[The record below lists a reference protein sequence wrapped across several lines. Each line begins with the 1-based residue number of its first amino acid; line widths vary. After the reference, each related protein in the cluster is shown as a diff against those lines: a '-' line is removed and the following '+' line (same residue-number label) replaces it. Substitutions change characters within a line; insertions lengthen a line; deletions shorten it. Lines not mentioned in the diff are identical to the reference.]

1 MTDSI
6 SPNTQAILLLTAP
19 LITGKREA
27 SADLLTAGE
36 YKRMARWL
44 REAGHEPGDLLEAGA
59 DEILGACRQDFD
71 TSRLKKLLDRGF
83 LLGEA
88 IEQWRSRAIW
98 LMSRA
103 DPAYPRRLKA
113 RLKDDAPAVLYGCGD
128 VGLLESGGLAV
139 VGSRDASDTSLAYAE
154 DIGRLAARM
163 KSTLVSG
170 GARGIDQAAMRGS
183 LGDGGR
189 ATGVLAD
196 QLGRAALNR
205 DHRELLMSGNL
216 VLISP
221 FDPSAGFNVGNAMQ
235 RNKLIYAL
243 ADAAL
248 VVSSDY
254 EKGGT
259 WAGAVEQLDKLH
271 FVPVYV
277 RSDGETSK
285 GLKALAGK
293 GALPWPKPESK
304 ETFSA
309 ALAASVVLQDAPQ
322 SKLALGVRDEGHGG
336 YKVSAGVQP
345 EKSEVSD
352 VARSPSSPAEEL
364 FAKVRGLLE
373 DLDAPRS
380 EAEIAEYLGVSN
392 PQAKVW
398 ILRLVEEGVL
408 EKMKKPVRYCSAKA
422 SGRLL

>member
-19 LITGKREA
+19 LITGRREA

-44 REAGHEPGDLLEAGA
+44 RDTGHEPGDLLENGA
-59 DEILGACRQDFD
+59 EEILGACRQVFD
-71 TSRLKKLLDRGF
+71 TNRLKKLLDRGF
-83 LLGEA
+83 MLGEA

-98 LMSRA
+98 LVSRA

-113 RLKDDAPAVLYGCGD
+113 RLKEDAPAVLYGCGD
-128 VGLLESGGLAV
+128 MRLLESGGLAV
-139 VGSRDASDTSLAYAE
+139 VGSRDASDSSIAYAE
-154 DIGRLAARM
+154 AIGRLVARM

-183 LGDGGR
+183 LGDGGK

-196 QLGRAALNR
+196 SLGRAALNR
-205 DHRELLMSGNL
+205 EHRDLLISGNL

-259 WAGAVEQLDKLH
+259 WSGAAEQLDKLH
-271 FVPVYV
+271 LVPIYV

-285 GLKALAGK
+285 GLEALVGK
-293 GALPWPKPESK
+293 GALPWPYPDNK
-304 ETFSA
+304 EAFDA
-309 ALAASVVLQDAPQ
+309 ALAASVVRQDAPQ
-322 SKLALGVRDEGHGG
+322 SMLALAVREDGSAE
-336 YKVSAGVQP
+336 YKVSNEVESVGPSEQP
-345 EKSEVSD
+345 GAAVTL
-352 VARSPSSPAEEL
+352 APAEEL
-364 FAKVRGLLE
+364 FALVRNLLE
-373 DLDAPRS
+373 GLETPKSDT
-380 EAEIAEYLGVSN
+380 EIANYLGVSKT
-392 PQAKVW
+392 QAKAW
-398 ILRLVEEGVL
+398 ILRLVQEGVL
-408 EKMKKPVRYCSAKA
+408 EKMKKPVRYCSARV
-422 SGRLL
+422 SGKLL